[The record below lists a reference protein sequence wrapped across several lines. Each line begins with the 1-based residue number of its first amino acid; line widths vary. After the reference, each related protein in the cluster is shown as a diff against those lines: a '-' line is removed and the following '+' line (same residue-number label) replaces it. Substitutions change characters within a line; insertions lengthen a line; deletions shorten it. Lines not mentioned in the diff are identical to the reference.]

1 MAGLNQTSPSVS
13 ASGTGTST
21 WLSDENWRLLDPLVT
36 VFNVGLI
43 VFVLY
48 ILCRIYYCMSRRS
61 NGTITAAFSFDNPT
75 EISLP
80 TTARLNSDVLST
92 LPIFVYVMAA
102 DDERLECA
110 VCLTEF
116 ETGEKGRLLPGCNHK
131 FHVACI
137 DMWFASHSTCPI
149 CRSRVEANAV
159 GSDEAV

>member
-13 ASGTGTST
+13 PGTGSST
-21 WLSDENWRLLDPLVT
+21 WFSDENRRFLDPLFT
-36 VFNVGLI
+36 VLNVGL
-43 VFVLY
+43 FVLMLY
-48 ILCRIYYCMSRRS
+48 ILCRISYYRSRSS
-61 NGTITAAFSFDNPT
+61 NGTTTASFSFYNPT

-80 TTARLNSDVLST
+80 TARLNSDVLST

-102 DDERLECA
+102 DDEKLECA

-116 ETGEKGRLLPGCNHK
+116 ENGEKGRLLPGCNHK

-149 CRSRVEANAV
+149 CRSRVEANV
-159 GSDEAV
+159 MGSDEAV

>member
-13 ASGTGTST
+13 SPGTGSST
-21 WLSDENWRLLDPLVT
+21 WLSPENRRFLDPLFT
-36 VFNVGLI
+36 LLNVGL
-43 VFVLY
+43 VVLMLY
-48 ILCRIYYCMSRRS
+48 ILYRIFCCRYRRS
-61 NGTITAAFSFDNPT
+61 NGTTTAVIYFDNPT

-80 TTARLNSDVLST
+80 TARLNSDVLST

-102 DDERLECA
+102 DDERLGCA

-116 ETGEKGRLLPGCNHK
+116 ENGEKGRLLPGCNHK

-149 CRSRVEANAV
+149 CRSIVEANV
-159 GSDEAV
+159 MGSDEAV